1 MSDDIPVWRIKYL
14 PHSLNEI
21 CGRTEL
27 IQRLSNIIKERNFPH
42 LLFVGPE
49 GSGKTTIATLFSG
62 EFLGK
67 YFKSNFQKVYADMP
81 LTSEELKQAR
91 SDAYISTNKI
101 GSLAGKKVTTP
112 AFIQVKIKPFIELK
126 ALGDVPFKI
135 LIVKNFEAL
144 GSNQQAFRRLM
155 EIYGKNCRMILITT
169 KASAIIDPI
178 ISRCQIF
185 LISPPKYE
193 DFKGEITKI
202 VDQEAVEIEE
212 NNIKL
217 LYKITNGKI
226 AEAIDLLQL
235 SNMGGKMV
243 DSTIIYQNL
252 MNSQTNWVRNLLL
265 ICLKGDFLKARELSR
280 KIQSNYKYSSQEVF
294 KLMLKE
300 MFKLPLSRYA
310 RVEILNLIADAD
322 FRAVDGL
329 DTDIQISNLLAKLC
343 DFAEIL

>member
-1 MSDDIPVWRIKYL
+1 MSEVIPVWRIKYL
-14 PHSLNEI
+14 PQKLSEI

-27 IQRLSNIIKERNFPH
+27 VERLYRSVKEKNFPH

-49 GSGKTTIATLFSG
+49 GSGKTTIATLFSQ

-91 SDAYISTNKI
+91 SDAYVSTNKI
-101 GSLAGKKVTTP
+101 GSLAGKKITTP

-169 KASAIIDPI
+169 KVSAIIDPI

-185 LISPPKYE
+185 LISPPNYKDFNHEIQKIIDHE
-193 DFKGEITKI
+193 DL
-202 VDQEAVEIEE
+202 VIEE
-212 NNIKL
+212 KVIKL
-217 LYKITNGKI
+217 IYKITNGKI

-235 SNMGGKMV
+235 SSIPGEKI
-243 DSTIIYQNL
+243 DETTIYENIITSKTNL
-252 MNSQTNWVRNLLL
+252 VRNLLL
-265 ICLKGDFLKARELSR
+265 ICLKGDFPKARELSR
-280 KIQSNYKYSSQEVF
+280 KIQSDYKYSSQEVF
-294 KLMLKE
+294 NLMLRE

-310 RVEILNLIADAD
+310 RNHIVNLIADAD
-322 FRAVDGL
+322 YRAIDGL
-329 DTDIQISNLLAKLC
+329 DIDIQISNLLAKLC
-343 DFAEIL
+343 DYSVFL